1 MTDDFSRWA
10 QEHVSERF
18 VVFESAT
25 ILEKPQLKG
34 FGDKIILVDS
44 SVETRLERACLRDS
58 ASRENISAR
67 MRNQNMMNSI
77 SKGEIEADVDAV
89 VRNDGSLDD
98 LRMNTVK
105 VIENLF

>member
-1 MTDDFSRWA
+1 MLT
-10 QEHVSERF
+10 HVLQPRSLSVRNDLIR
-18 VVFESAT
+18 SAT
-25 ILEKPQLKG
+25 LAAPGSNFSEN
-34 FGDKIILVDS
+34 DS